1 MANRIR
7 NMNESV
13 LDETGRLYR
22 AIREDKKVS
31 FRFFHYDREEDIRLL
46 ALPRVGK
53 DEYKEKDLTARQPKI
68 FNMFSGE
75 ECLVKLRCIEM
86 TILSKS
92 SFVSV
97 ASGAEKSKCFWRE

>member
-22 AIREDKKVS
+22 GIREDKKVS
-31 FRFFHYDREEDIRLL
+31 FRFFHYDREKKKQYSKSGGRYIVSPYAILWNDGSCYLYAYEEEKARFSHFRIDRMEDIRLL

-53 DEYKEKDLTARQPKI
+53 DEYKEKT
-68 FNMFSGE
+68 
-75 ECLVKLRCIEM
+75 
-86 TILSKS
+86 
-92 SFVSV
+92 
-97 ASGAEKSKCFWRE
+97 

>member
-1 MANRIR
+1 VLNRQAVVANRIR

-13 LDETGRLYR
+13 LDETG
-22 AIREDKKVS
+22 
-31 FRFFHYDREEDIRLL
+31 RLL